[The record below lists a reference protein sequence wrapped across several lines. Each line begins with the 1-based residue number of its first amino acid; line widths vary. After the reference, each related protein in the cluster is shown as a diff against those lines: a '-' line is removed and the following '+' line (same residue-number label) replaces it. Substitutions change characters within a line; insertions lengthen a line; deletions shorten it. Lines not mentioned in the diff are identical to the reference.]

1 MAPLGFGI
9 WKRCQSVM
17 KKFRLNFA
25 GLSSIEGVE
34 EIYIFVCIIIDAK
47 FAYFSGRVVS
57 GIPGSY
63 DLNPLTDEWVR
74 AVWSGLAFLPVLG
87 AGPAGV
93 GR

>member
-1 MAPLGFGI
+1 MFGHIIFDFMRRYNVVFCNTYLWRLAPLGFGI

-47 FAYFSGRVVS
+47 FAYLSG
-57 GIPGSY
+57 
-63 DLNPLTDEWVR
+63 
-74 AVWSGLAFLPVLG
+74 
-87 AGPAGV
+87 
-93 GR
+93 